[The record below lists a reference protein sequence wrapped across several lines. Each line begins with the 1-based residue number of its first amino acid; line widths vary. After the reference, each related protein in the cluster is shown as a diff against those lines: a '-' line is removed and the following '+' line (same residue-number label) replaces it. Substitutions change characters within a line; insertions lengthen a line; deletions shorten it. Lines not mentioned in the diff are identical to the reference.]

1 MGLMGSRIRSKVSD
15 HLHPIHQP
23 PHYNTYRGRTA
34 ETLILP
40 SHVHLCSIEPEILG
54 LYKRVVRGAA

>member
-1 MGLMGSRIRSKVSD
+1 MTLMGSRIRSKVSD
-15 HLHPIHQP
+15 HLHPIYQP
-23 PHYNTYRGRTA
+23 PQYNTYRGQTT

-40 SHVHLCSIEPEILG
+40 SHVHFCTIEPEILG